1 MEELEIVRIL
11 NKYNP
16 WWSNR
21 EISPFK
27 FSDFKRGDYYIIK
40 SNLAKREITSIIGPR
55 RVGKTVLI
63 HQLIS
68 SLLQEG
74 VPPQRILYLSIDEVE
89 LKRGGAELKDLM
101 SAYSKFILKK
111 PLEDLENTAYVFLDE
126 IRELPDWEKIL
137 KNWHNLGLNLKFVI
151 SGSSS
156 IWISK
161 GTEESLLGRISMSV
175 MLPLKF
181 SETLRFKKILPEDFF
196 KVKRRLREALVSS
209 LQTSGPKIL
218 FSALTQVAGD
228 WAGKKNEIEIHL
240 NRYLTVGGYPEFLEE
255 NDYQR
260 ISEAIR
266 DKIKLIFF
274 KDIVRYFRIRNPSV
288 LEDLF
293 KILAKESGF
302 SFNVA
307 NTARVLGIERPTLK
321 EYLKYL
327 TKAYLIE
334 SAEFYSESR
343 RKRLRKQEKIYVL
356 DPGIRNGIVD
366 YLDDTLVSNPQ
377 ELGKVVEGLVF
388 DHLKRLKYNIE
399 PGPLPQIFYWKN
411 QKEIDFILQ
420 IKRKAIPVEVK
431 YRAAIP
437 SSAISTINEFLD
449 MHKCPLGII
458 ISKEELSMNQKVITI
473 PLWLFLLMA

>member
-1 MEELEIVRIL
+1 M
-11 NKYNP
+11 
-16 WWSNR
+16 
-21 EISPFK
+21 
-27 FSDFKRGDYYIIK
+27 
-40 SNLAKREITSIIGPR
+40 
-55 RVGKTVLI
+55 
-63 HQLIS
+63 
-68 SLLQEG
+68 
-74 VPPQRILYLSIDEVE
+74 
-89 LKRGGAELKDLM
+89 
-101 SAYSKFILKK
+101 
-111 PLEDLENTAYVFLDE
+111 
-126 IRELPDWEKIL
+126 
-137 KNWHNLGLNLKFVI
+137 
-151 SGSSS
+151 
-156 IWISK
+156 
-161 GTEESLLGRISMSV
+161 
-175 MLPLKF
+175 
-181 SETLRFKKILPEDFF
+181 KKILVLIVVLILVVLGYWLYKTNGSVFPTVVGENSGNTDSASLTDTSLKDEADAFANADLSEIYEDPTYGFSLKYPSGLEPILIPADPESDTGDMFIF
-196 KVKRRLREALVSS
+196 EQNGTGLGFQIIVS
-209 LQTSGPKIL
+209 
-218 FSALTQVAGD
+218 
-228 WAGKKNEIEIHL
+228 
-240 NRYLTVGGYPEFLEE
+240 EFLEE